1 MTLFLLISA
10 IILIACVIG
19 SKLSTRFGVPTLVF
33 FIGLGML
40 FGSDGLFKIHFE
52 DYSLAEKICSAALIF
67 IMFYGGF
74 GTKWKTARPIA
85 KQAVLLSTFGVFI
98 TAALTGIFC
107 LLLLGLPP
115 LEGLLIGAVLSST
128 DAASVFSILRSQ
140 KLNLKYS
147 TAPMLEIESGSN
159 DP

>member
-67 IMFYGGF
+67 IMFMVAWYQME
-74 GTKWKTARPIA
+74 TARPIA
-85 KQAVLLSTFGVFI
+85 KQAV
-98 TAALTGIFC
+98 
-107 LLLLGLPP
+107 
-115 LEGLLIGAVLSST
+115 
-128 DAASVFSILRSQ
+128 
-140 KLNLKYS
+140 Y
-147 TAPMLEIESGSN
+147 
-159 DP
+159 

>member
-52 DYSLAEKICSAALIF
+52 DYSLAEKSVLPLSFSSCFMVALVPN
-67 IMFYGGF
+67 G
-74 GTKWKTARPIA
+74 K
-85 KQAVLLSTFGVFI
+85 LLD
-98 TAALTGIFC
+98 L
-107 LLLLGLPP
+107 
-115 LEGLLIGAVLSST
+115 
-128 DAASVFSILRSQ
+128 
-140 KLNLKYS
+140 
-147 TAPMLEIESGSN
+147 
-159 DP
+159 

>member
-19 SKLSTRFGVPTLVF
+19 SKLSTRFGVPTLLF

-40 FGSDGLFKIHFE
+40 FGSDGLFQIHFE

-74 GTKWKTARPIA
+74 GTN
-85 KQAVLLSTFGVFI
+85 GN
-98 TAALTGIFC
+98 C
-107 LLLLGLPP
+107 
-115 LEGLLIGAVLSST
+115 SS
-128 DAASVFSILRSQ
+128 
-140 KLNLKYS
+140 YS
-147 TAPMLEIESGSN
+147 
-159 DP
+159 

>member
-52 DYSLAEKICSAALIF
+52 DYSLAEKNSVLPLSFSSC
-67 IMFYGGF
+67 FYGGF

-85 KQAVLLSTFGVFI
+85 KQAVLLSTFWRILSQLHSLVF
-98 TAALTGIFC
+98 FC
-107 LLLLGLPP
+107 HFN
-115 LEGLLIGAVLSST
+115 IRFT
-128 DAASVFSILRSQ
+128 
-140 KLNLKYS
+140 
-147 TAPMLEIESGSN
+147 TT
-159 DP
+159 